1 MRPPHHFATSLH
13 KTSDCMKDTF
23 TLAHLQLEVYRL
35 PVQSLNANSAE
46 LRCAFTGR
54 DDRGALIRR
63 LELLVVNVCAHAGLE
78 WLRCQK
84 LPLWQF
90 VRFVRSMT
98 HTFKASK

>member
-1 MRPPHHFATSLH
+1 MRQSHHFATSLH

-23 TLAHLQLEVYRL
+23 TLAHLQLGYRL

-46 LRCAFTGR
+46 LRCALSGR
-54 DDRGALIRR
+54 DNGGALIRR
-63 LELLVVNVCAHAGLE
+63 PELMVVNVCAHAGLE